1 MIEVGQKIKQKVENV
16 REFIVRK
23 NDIARVIKKRKNW
36 TAPGI
41 DGIGNF
47 WWKIF
52 KSMLKATE

>member
-47 WWKIF
+47 WWKYS
-52 KSMLKATE
+52 KVC